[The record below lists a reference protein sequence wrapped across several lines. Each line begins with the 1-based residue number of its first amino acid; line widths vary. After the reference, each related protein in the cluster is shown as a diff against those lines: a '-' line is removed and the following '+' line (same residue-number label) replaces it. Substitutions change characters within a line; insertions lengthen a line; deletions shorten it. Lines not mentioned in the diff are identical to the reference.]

1 MFSFETAKK
10 LEGKAFL
17 SLTSLTVSEFE
28 KLLVPFS
35 KNCNEIF
42 NETTR
47 DPRLGGRSPTLAK
60 MEDRLFFILF
70 YLKTYPLQ
78 EVIAYSFG
86 MSQGTANV
94 LIHQL
99 SHVLKMTLNEMGHVP
114 ARVTVEML
122 KKLENEAPQ
131 AYVVDGT
138 ERPIVRPSNPDDQK
152 LFYSGKKK
160 THCKE

>member
-1 MFSFETAKK
+1 MFSFETAK
-10 LEGKAFL
+10 LESNTFC

-28 KLLVPFS
+28 ALLGPFS
-35 KNCNEIF
+35 KNCNDIL
-42 NETTR
+42 NLANR
-47 DPRLGGRSPTLAK
+47 DPSLGGRPPALAK

-86 MSQGTANV
+86 ISQGTANV

-99 SHVLKMTLNEMGHVP
+99 SHVLKITLNEMGHVP
-114 ARVTVEML
+114 ARITADML
-122 KKLENEAPQ
+122 KKLENEMPQ
-131 AYVVDGT
+131 AYVIDGT

-160 THCKE
+160 TYRKE

>member
-1 MFSFETAKK
+1 MFSFETAK
-10 LEGKAFL
+10 LEDKTFL

-35 KNCNEIF
+35 KSCSEIF

-47 DPRLGGRSPTLAK
+47 DSRLGGRPPALAK

-78 EVIAYSFG
+78 EVIAYAFG

-99 SHVLKMTLNEMGHVP
+99 SHALKITLNDMGHVP
-114 ARVTVEML
+114 ARITSDML
-122 KKLENEAPQ
+122 KKLESEMPQ
-131 AYVVDGT
+131 AYVIDGT
-138 ERPIVRPSNPDDQK
+138 ERPIVRPSNPDYQK
-152 LFYSGKKK
+152 LLYSGKKK
-160 THCKE
+160 TYRKE

>member
-1 MFSFETAKK
+1 MFSFETAK
-10 LEGKAFL
+10 LENNTFL

-28 KLLVPFS
+28 ELLVPFS
-35 KNCNEIF
+35 KNCNDISKRA
-42 NETTR
+42 TR
-47 DPRLGGRSPTLAK
+47 DPRLGGRPPALAK

-114 ARVTVEML
+114 ARITVDML
-122 KKLENEAPQ
+122 KKLENEEPQ
-131 AYVVDGT
+131 AYVIDGT

-160 THCKE
+160 TYRKE